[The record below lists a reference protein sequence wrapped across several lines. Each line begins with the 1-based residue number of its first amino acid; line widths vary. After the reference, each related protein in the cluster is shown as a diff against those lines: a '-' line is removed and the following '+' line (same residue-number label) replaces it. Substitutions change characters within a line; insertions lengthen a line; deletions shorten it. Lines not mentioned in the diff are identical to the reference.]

1 MPHGRLTPLG
11 RQLRTVLARISS
23 PAHPPTRPCVPYR
36 TRTSF
41 DHPRDN
47 PQNGARTLHTTSVPR
62 GQAAAVA
69 SEDAPFEQT
78 TSDGVEDTAV
88 EEDGR
93 RFRQHSWRQLKR
105 RTRTDHLEHALE
117 CREPRKALVFKRRNA
132 FTHTYANPRS
142 RDGYVKLKH
151 NQKRHANDFIPTPE
165 TSRELSLQRIL
176 ASCIRNQESQQPF
189 QLTQIEADFL
199 RHKGFSLDDIV
210 AWAGVVSVNDSHVAS
225 QLLTARLEMVGIAS
239 VPLFVFL
246 ILLRRPYLS
255 AKALRLLI
263 PAAQKIFDERSQQ
276 LQNRAGLDH
285 APVMVAAVRLLRHA
299 REVWPQ
305 SMINVSE
312 MVLRHFRFLERDG
325 LQLPPERLSA
335 MTYDLNTIMNLI
347 SLSTAAHPFKHNAH
361 QQSALVP
368 ILQYMAEHDPPL
380 QINRQGYR
388 AVVRLQLSQQKTE
401 KERQWADLKA
411 LSWPPWKVDRTAMDF
426 DVQPDH
432 HGVSKAAATLDR
444 MQHAGYRPLLWEKI
458 ARLYTGWDND
468 RTPTIQMRAL
478 LQTPAY
484 QLSERRRSQPEEE
497 EQTWVARIESTRTI
511 QEAWAAFLAWQ
522 DLHLPHDE
530 DVYLAIF
537 QKLEQEE
544 TRLRRKP
551 QYGRR
556 AGSRPAWPLQP
567 GDTKEVWP
575 LPSSTHLYT
584 YTRTPPPS
592 VDVLYRVLV
601 DRGVVFRGRCLAFL
615 VESARTL
622 RSGVSRLKHS
632 GKQYP
637 EILSLLALKP
647 DVDYSLL
654 PQPVLTATITLFAR
668 FGRAYRSQNDGPEG
682 DEMSCSK
689 DPQGVLERLDLNS
702 AMGRAVKMLSLS
714 PIPHRPLWNAILSGL
729 THSSNITGLRNVLI
743 PGKGGNWPRRDP
755 QDPGLEE
762 LQYSTGA
769 LNAIELVRKVSEL
782 AHDRGMDLDDDYLLH
797 FCVAT
802 ENAVF
807 ASWTII
813 QSSEKMGFV
822 ENSPQDKLNNPYFT
836 RRAASRTYIRSLDH
850 WQAWLRTKF
859 YDLVGADEATIENQ
873 GGGTTAPALPRLL
886 TVPRPALLHAHIRAL
901 GWLADYEGL
910 LELVRWM
917 REYQDELAEA
927 QSFDRLG
934 QDMMRRAIVA
944 LRVFLERGWLDNGS
958 SRAPDQSSR
967 DDALRLL
974 EAAARKETPEKESK
988 GLSKSELAYMRLR
1001 TPASKEIIQQVRE
1014 VVESVPAWEG
1024 WPSDEE
1030 VEEYQDDKKFNWFR
1044 K

>member
-23 PAHPPTRPCVPYR
+23 PAHPPSRPCVPYR
-36 TRTSF
+36 TPSDYPHDNTQDGSRTF
-41 DHPRDN
+41 
-47 PQNGARTLHTTSVPR
+47 HTTSVVR
-62 GQAAAVA
+62 GQAAAIA
-69 SEDAPFEQT
+69 SEHPSLEQT
-78 TSDGVEDTAV
+78 TSDVIEDTAK

-93 RFRQHSWRQLKR
+93 RFREHSWRQLKR
-105 RTRTDHLEHALE
+105 RTRTDHLAHALE
-117 CREPRKALVFKRRNA
+117 SLEPREALVFKRRND

-142 RDGYVKLKH
+142 RDGYVKLKQ
-151 NQKRHANDFIPTPE
+151 NQKRHANDFIPRPE
-165 TSRELSLQRIL
+165 KSRELSLQRIL
-176 ASCIRNQESQQPF
+176 ATYIRNHASEQPI
-189 QLTQIEADFL
+189 QLTPMETDFL
-199 RHKGFSLDDIV
+199 RHKGFSLDDIA
-210 AWAGVVSVNDSHVAS
+210 AWAEIISAKDSHAAA
-225 QLLTARLEMVGIAS
+225 QLLIARLDKCGTAS
-239 VPLFVFL
+239 VPLFVFM
-246 ILLRRPYLS
+246 ILLRRPYIP

-276 LQNRAGLDH
+276 LQDRAGLDH
-285 APVMVAAVRLLRHA
+285 APIMVAAVRLLRHA

-335 MTYDLNTIMNLI
+335 MTYDLNSIMNLI
-347 SLSTAAHPFKHNAH
+347 SLSTAIHPFKHNAH

-380 QINRQGYR
+380 QIDRQGYR
-388 AVVRLQLSQQKTE
+388 AVVRLQLSQKKTE

-426 DVQPDH
+426 DIQPDH

-468 RTPTIQMRAL
+468 RTPTVQMRAL

-484 QLSERRRSQPEEE
+484 QMSERRRSKPSEEA
-497 EQTWVARIESTRTI
+497 QTWVARIESTRTI
-511 QEAWAAFLAWQ
+511 QEAWAAFLTWQ
-522 DLHLPHDE
+522 DLHLPHDQ

-544 TRLRRKP
+544 ARLRRKP

-592 VDVLYRVLV
+592 VDDLYRVLI

-615 VESARTL
+615 VDSARTL

-632 GKQYP
+632 QKHYP
-637 EILSLLALKP
+637 EVLSLLSLEP

-668 FGRAYRSQNDGPEG
+668 FGKAYQRKNDGPEG
-682 DEMSCSK
+682 DEMSYTK
-689 DPQGVLERLDLNS
+689 ETQGVLERLDLNN
-702 AMGRAVKMLSLS
+702 AMARAVKMLSLS
-714 PIPHRPLWNAILSGL
+714 PVPHRPLWNAILSGL
-729 THSSNITGLRNVLI
+729 TNNSNITGLRNVLK
-743 PGKGGNWPRRDP
+743 PGKGGNWPRSDP
-755 QDPGLEE
+755 QDPDLEE

-769 LNAIELVRKVSEL
+769 LNAVELVRKVSEL
-782 AHDRGMDLDDDYLLH
+782 AHERGIDIDDDYLLH

-813 QSSEKMGFV
+813 QSSENMGFV
-822 ENSPQDKLNNPYFT
+822 ENSPQDKLSNPYFT
-836 RRAASRTYIRSLDH
+836 RRAASRTYIRSLEH

-859 YDLVGADEATIENQ
+859 YDLAGAATENQ
-873 GGGTTAPALPRLL
+873 GGGTTALVMPRLL

-901 GWLADYEGL
+901 GWLADFEGML
-910 LELVRWM
+910 DLVRWM
-917 REYQDELAEA
+917 REYKDELAEA
-927 QSFDRLG
+927 QSLDRLG

-944 LRVFLERGWLDNGS
+944 LRVFLERGWLGGGS
-958 SRAPDQSSR
+958 PRVHDQSSR
-967 DDALRLL
+967 DDGLRAL
-974 EAAARKETPEKESK
+974 EAVARKENPEKESK
-988 GLSKSELAYMRLR
+988 GLSKTELAYLRLR
-1001 TPASKEIIQQVRE
+1001 TAASEEIIEQVRE

-1024 WPSDEE
+1024 WPTDEE